1 MEPLSRPFNVIV
13 NAIAAKL
20 YPTGF
25 DVSANAPGN
34 WFDLFDRV
42 YNTGRMTVSNVN
54 SEKTIF
60 ADAETNYA
68 FRAWHDHC
76 HLRNRD
82 SIFLGSGHTR
92 PLSNGAYP
100 GTFDWAGEVWVYQ
113 QMVQD
118 VVKVYG
124 ECSPDISKLL
134 EAEVIGQFLHKEVW
148 GDFPNDQ
155 MAFTRDYLVAPWSAL
170 LTRAY

>member
-25 DVSANAPGN
+25 DVSANAPAN
-34 WFDLFDRV
+34 WFDLYAHV
-42 YNTGRMTVSNVN
+42 WNTHRMTVSNVN

-60 ADAETNYA
+60 ADAEHNYA

-82 SIFLGSGHTR
+82 GIFLGSS
-92 PLSNGAYP
+92 LMEMVEYP

-124 ECSPDISKLL
+124 ECSPDISKIL

-155 MAFTRDYLVAPWSAL
+155 MAFTRDYLVAPISAL

>member
-1 MEPLSRPFNVIV
+1 MEPLSRPFNVII

-25 DVSANAPGN
+25 DVSENAPGN

-60 ADAETNYA
+60 ADAEHNYA

-124 ECSPDISKLL
+124 ECSPDISKIL

-155 MAFTRDYLVAPWSAL
+155 MAFTRDYLVAPISAL
-170 LTRAY
+170 LTRPY

>member
-25 DVSANAPGN
+25 DVSANAPAN
-34 WFDLFDRV
+34 WFDLSNCV
-42 YNTGRMTVSNVN
+42 HKTGRMTVSNVN

-155 MAFTRDYLVAPWSAL
+155 MAFTIAYMKEPM
-170 LTRAY
+170 LTLAGRQY